1 MYEEMIIGNMECVIV
16 IDNNNLEIDNFKN
29 KSTLKKDFDN
39 LDELKLYFLDYI
51 KNNFNKNT
59 KIVYRRN
66 IGGTCRDVTTKLWND
81 INLN

>member
-1 MYEEMIIGNMECVIV
+1 MYEEMIIGNMERV
-16 IDNNNLEIDNFKN
+16 IDNNN
-29 KSTLKKDFDN
+29 STLKKDFDN

-66 IGGTCRDVTTKLWND
+66 IGGTCRDVTAKLWND
-81 INLN
+81 ININ